1 MSTTAAG
8 GDGAEDLRKRLELLT
23 EKANAGD
30 RQALADLR
38 AFLDERPEIEEHV
51 GDLARLAERH
61 WIETV
66 TAGDALASEAVKRRM
81 AQLKADLAGKNPSTV
96 ERLVADLGVGN
107 HLAERHAEI
116 QAADPSTKS
125 IEQAAFRFKRAES
138 TQRRYLA
145 SLKMLTQLR
154 TLLPH
159 GLAPDGQPTPGGG
172 LRIFDPGTEA
182 A

>member
-1 MSTTAAG
+1 MSTTGAG
-8 GDGAEDLRKRLELLT
+8 DAGAEGLRKRLELLT

-38 AFLDERPEIEEHV
+38 AFLDERPEIEGHV
-51 GDLARLAERH
+51 GDLARLAEAH

-96 ERLVADLGVGN
+96 EKLVADLVVVN
-107 HLAERHAEI
+107 YVAERHAEI
-116 QAADPSTKS
+116 AAADPSTKS
-125 IEQAAFRFKRAES
+125 LDQAAFRLKRAES

-145 SLKMLTQLR
+145 SLKMLAQLR
-154 TLLPH
+154 ALLPH
-159 GLAPDGQPTPGGG
+159 GLAPDGRPTEDGG
-172 LRIFDPGTEA
+172 LCLYDPGRKTA
-182 A
+182 